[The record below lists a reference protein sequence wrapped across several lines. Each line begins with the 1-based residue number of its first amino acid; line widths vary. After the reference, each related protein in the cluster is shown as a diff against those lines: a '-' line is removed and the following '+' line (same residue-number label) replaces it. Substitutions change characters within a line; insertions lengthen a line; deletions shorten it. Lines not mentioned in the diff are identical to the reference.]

1 MDQEASNRGKEYLV
15 EVVMIYGAVIEV
27 NHHYS
32 SIDRLYAITY
42 EKAYEGIRKCS
53 PTKRSRI

>member
-32 SIDRLYAITY
+32 SIDRLKAIM
-42 EKAYEGIRKCS
+42 
-53 PTKRSRI
+53 KRPRI